1 MKEIFQYLKPYGR
14 GLLIAA
20 LAIGVSTV
28 CDLLLPTIMSE
39 ILNHGVAGKNLDYI
53 VKCCILMLFVAV
65 AGLGSVLL
73 GTKMST
79 DVVSGFC
86 ADLRGV
92 VFRKVNQM
100 SFEAFGQLGTA
111 ALVTRATQD
120 VDIVSWVAQ
129 EMAGTVVTIPV
140 LFFGG
145 VILAVRKD
153 VTLSLTLLAFIPV
166 IFGVVLFTGRKIM
179 PLWDISDKYVDK
191 QNDLMRQRLRGIRV
205 IRAFN
210 AENHEHEAVA
220 DATRAMS
227 ETMITANV
235 SMGLISPL
243 ATFLLDM
250 AAVLIVYIG
259 GWRME
264 TGSGLT
270 GGDIFAIVQYIS
282 LVSSGVIMGA
292 FSIIYFPHAKVAAGR
307 IGQVL
312 GSRGMA
318 DPIARQDLTFTGRIE
333 FDNVTF
339 SYSGAAEPALQDVS
353 MMIEPGQKI
362 AIIGGTGAGK
372 SSIVSLLMGFR
383 MPTSGQVKLDGI
395 PTSRLSR
402 YTMRQNM
409 SCVLQNT
416 AIYSG
421 TVRENIRMGRQDAT
435 DEEILAALEIAQAK
449 DFVLGFAEGLDHKIT
464 QSGKNLSGGQK
475 QRLSIARAV
484 LKDAPI
490 YIFDDSF
497 SALDFLTEARLRPA
511 LGLKIKGKTQI
522 IITQRISTAMHCDRI
537 YVMDRGRI
545 VGTGSHKELLESC
558 SVYQEIH
565 KSQTGGEEHEER
577 NNERA
582 CLSPAD

>member
-1 MKEIFQYLKPYGR
+1 
-14 GLLIAA
+14 
-20 LAIGVSTV
+20 
-28 CDLLLPTIMSE
+28 
-39 ILNHGVAGKNLDYI
+39 
-53 VKCCILMLFVAV
+53 
-65 AGLGSVLL
+65 
-73 GTKMST
+73 MST

-383 MPTSGQVKLDGI
+383 MPTSGQVKLDGQGRHPGHLQQGRSHRQQGI
-395 PTSRLSR
+395 PGFRRLR
-402 YTMRQNM
+402 
-409 SCVLQNT
+409 
-416 AIYSG
+416 
-421 TVRENIRMGRQDAT
+421 
-435 DEEILAALEIAQAK
+435 
-449 DFVLGFAEGLDHKIT
+449 H
-464 QSGKNLSGGQK
+464 LSGGQ
-475 QRLSIARAV
+475 QRLPDLPGIP
-484 LKDAPI
+484 L
-490 YIFDDSF
+490 
-497 SALDFLTEARLRPA
+497 
-511 LGLKIKGKTQI
+511 LGLGKI
-522 IITQRISTAMHCDRI
+522 
-537 YVMDRGRI
+537 
-545 VGTGSHKELLESC
+545 L
-558 SVYQEIH
+558 
-565 KSQTGGEEHEER
+565 
-577 NNERA
+577 
-582 CLSPAD
+582 